1 MMFLNFFSDLNA
13 TDKVFF
19 SVIIGALLIILIWF
33 IVGKILNNIANKKV
47 KEAKSNLEN
56 INNSIKDDNT
66 VKSKENVSTHVEL
79 TEKETVESSLIAKS
93 QEAKTEVEA
102 TEKAESKVEE
112 DAEAESEVQEEVETE
127 PEVEEEAEAES
138 KVQEEVETE
147 PEVEEEAEAESKVQ
161 EEVEAEPEVEEEAE
175 TESKVQEEVET
186 EPKVEEEAET
196 ESKVQEE
203 VEAEPE
209 VEKDAEAES
218 KTQEEAKNKDF
229 VTLPLEN
236 EERPVDDAQN
246 LDEKETESVEN
257 QVQEHLTIKPEIEVE
272 EKKGRS
278 YNGKYEVYQVAGGY
292 AYHLKASNGEIL
304 VVSETFSTRE
314 GVIKAIDVVK
324 KNLETGTIRFFS
336 DKKGK
341 FKFKLVSK
349 NYRVLLISSNYPTE
363 KSAIRASESFKKFAM
378 KADIVD
384 IELVDTESKK
394 ATIISIQSRD
404 SKPGGK
410 FHIEKFNGEYSWD
423 LKASN
428 GQILCQADGYTTK
441 AGCLNS
447 IESFKKNVT
456 DGVFKCVKDK
466 TGRYCYKL
474 YTQNGRVCVVGE
486 SYTTKSSAESA
497 ANSVVAFYQLADIVE
512 IK

>member
-66 VKSKENVSTHVEL
+66 VKSKEDISTHVEL

-93 QEAKTEVEA
+93 QEAKTEVES
-102 TEKAESKVEE
+102 TEKTEPEVEE
-112 DAEAESEVQEEVETE
+112 EAKAESEVQEEVETE
-127 PEVEEEAEAES
+127 PEVEED
-138 KVQEEVETE
+138 
-147 PEVEEEAEAESKVQ
+147 
-161 EEVEAEPEVEEEAE
+161 AE
-175 TESKVQEEVET
+175 TESEVQEEVET
-186 EPKVEEEAET
+186 EPKVEEEAKAESEVQEEVET
-196 ESKVQEE
+196 ESKVEEDAETEPEVEEEAKAESEVQEE
-203 VEAEPE
+203 VETEPK
-209 VEKDAEAES
+209 VEEDAEAES
-218 KTQEEAKNKDF
+218 KTQEEVKNKDF

-236 EERPVDDAQN
+236 EERPVDDAQD
-246 LDEKETESVEN
+246 LDEKDTESVEN
-257 QVQEHLTIKPEIEVE
+257 QVQEHLTIKPEIEIE

-394 ATIISIQSRD
+394 ATIINIQSRD